1 MSPILTGV
9 IASGI
14 SGNLS
19 TNSYES
25 IATITVGSATGSITF
40 SSIPST
46 YTHLQIRCI
55 SQIGS
60 GNGNQVMS
68 WNFNGD
74 TTISNYRT
82 HYLSGIGNTSVS
94 SGDYSTLGNILGAQ
108 TASPSGYSTS
118 IFGVA
123 IIDILDY
130 ANTNKYKV
138 TRALTGFDTNNASS
152 SPGSLWYSS
161 GLWRS
166 TSAINSITIKDYASS
181 LNLNQYSSFAL
192 YGVK

>member
-1 MSPILTGV
+1 MSPILG
-9 IASGI
+9 IYASQM
-14 SGNLS
+14 SGHLVAPG
-19 TNSYES
+19 SYAS
-25 IATITVGSATGSITF
+25 IATVTVGSGGASSITF

-55 SQIGS
+55 SQLGS
-60 GNGNQVMS
+60 GNGNEVMS

-74 TTISNYRT
+74 TTGGNYRT
-82 HYLSGIGNTSVS
+82 HYLTGGGGGTAA
-94 SGDYSTLGNILGAQ
+94 GYYSTLGNILGAQ
-108 TASPSGYSTS
+108 TASPAGYSTS

-152 SPGSLWYSS
+152 SSGNVWYSS
-161 GLWRS
+161 GLWQS
-166 TSAINSITIKDYASS
+166 TSAINSITIKDYAST

-192 YGVK
+192 YGVN